1 MEFSSCPLCQLTVP
15 SSEIQRHANEHFADE
30 DYAADFEI
38 AQQIALAPASPP
50 RFAEDTLQL
59 VCSSLDHPQSSSSG
73 CLTCC
78 GRNLDE
84 KCATLF
90 HSQEKESFYKVEGGL
105 MLLLKSCLEL
115 DRENSVSI
123 LSGHVDHIQS
133 SESEDVGWGCGWRNI
148 QMLSSHLL
156 SQRQEASDVLFGGS
170 GFIPDITSLQR
181 WLELAWEKGFDAPGS
196 DDFDKKVYGKC
207 DWIGTT
213 ECATLLC
220 SFGLRAGIVDFC
232 DKDLWLDTSGRLTS
246 GIRGTNKSVDKR
258 KYSQVY
264 GPMDIFLSEGKLD
277 SSLSVNS
284 MNGSSKH
291 FDVSS
296 HKVIEWVW
304 NYFSGNKVNK
314 PGNLRVILSEKAP
327 LYFQHHGHSRT
338 IVGIQATVQQTGM
351 QRYNLLIFDPAE
363 KTRALEKSLRANL
376 GWQKLIKRGAHT
388 LKKLQY
394 QLCFV
399 DYGIAHGEELER
411 LKALHS
417 IRHNL

>member
-1 MEFSSCPLCQLTVP
+1 MEFSSCPVCQLTVP
-15 SSEIQRHANEHFADE
+15 SSEIERHANEHFADE
-30 DYAADFEI
+30 DHATDFEI
-38 AQQIALAPASPP
+38 GQQMALAPASPP
-50 RFAEDTLQL
+50 RFAEDTLQR
-59 VCSSLDHPQSSSSG
+59 VCSSLDHAQSSSSG
-73 CLTCC
+73 YLTCC
-78 GRNLDE
+78 GMNLDE
-84 KCATLF
+84 KCATLV
-90 HSQEKESFYKVEGGL
+90 HSQKKELFYKVEGGL

-133 SESEDVGWGCGWRNI
+133 SDSEDVGWGCGWRNI
-148 QMLSSHLL
+148 QMLCSHLL
-156 SQRQEASDVLFGGS
+156 RQRQEAIDVLFGGS
-170 GFIPDITSLQR
+170 GFIPDIASLQR
-181 WLELAWEKGFDAPGS
+181 WLELSWEKGFDAPGS
-196 DDFDKKVYGKC
+196 DDFDKKVFGKC

-213 ECATLLC
+213 ECATLLR

-232 DKDLWLDTSGRLTS
+232 DKDLGLDSSGRLNS
-246 GIRGTNKSVDKR
+246 GIGGTNKSVDKR
-258 KYSQVY
+258 KYAQVY

-277 SSLSVNS
+277 LSLSVNS
-284 MNGSSKH
+284 RNGSSKH
-291 FDVSS
+291 FNVSS

-304 NYFSGNKVNK
+304 DYFSGDKINK
-314 PGNLRVILSEKAP
+314 PGNLSVILSEKAP

-338 IVGIQATVQQTGM
+338 IVGIQATHERIGM

-399 DYGIAHGEELER
+399 DYGIAHGEELEG
-411 LKALHS
+411 LKTLYS